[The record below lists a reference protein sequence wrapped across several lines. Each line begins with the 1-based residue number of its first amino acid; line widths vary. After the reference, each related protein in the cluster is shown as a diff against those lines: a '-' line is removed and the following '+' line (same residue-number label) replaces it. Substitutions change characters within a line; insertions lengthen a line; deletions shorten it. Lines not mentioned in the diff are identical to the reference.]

1 MGCQITWHPTRVVV
15 AGIVYRHVR
24 VHAKRA
30 RTHNR
35 VQTHTMSPATYRSC
49 SAVPWLVVATHPP
62 NYGDPTRDKH
72 PRLAKSAAPR
82 RTERQKSTHSGCGR
96 LLWEASP
103 QSMDHVA
110 VRN

>member
-49 SAVPWLVVATHPP
+49 SAVPWLVVTTHPP

-72 PRLAKSAAPR
+72 PRPSLQHHAGLSARNPHTVVA
-82 RTERQKSTHSGCGR
+82 GGCCGR
-96 LLWEASP
+96 RRHSRWT
-103 QSMDHVA
+103 M
-110 VRN
+110 